1 MEQLAISDPLRVR
14 KQLDTADRETGYRN
28 LVKHNEDGTL
38 SLSFIVSGVHCAACI
53 QKIEGSL
60 KAQNDIERV
69 NLNFSSGMLSLSW
82 TGAEE
87 RANDFASLVEGL
99 GYGVKP
105 FDPESF
111 ENTQKNEERF
121 LLLCLGVAGFA
132 LGNIMLLSVG
142 VWSTSAETMGMAT
155 RDFLHWISA
164 LIALPTI
171 LFSGRPFFRSALKAL
186 SNAQTNMD
194 VPISLAIL
202 LAGGMSLFE
211 VINHGEHVF
220 FDSAVMLTFFLLV
233 GRFLDFKARQSAR
246 SSANTLL
253 KSIQGFATVIEG
265 GQQRRVLIKDLKEDM
280 VVSVPAGETIPADG
294 NIIDGNSSVDTS
306 LITGETLPRDVGQ
319 DSYVHAGTLN
329 LTAPLLVKVTKAT
342 DNTLLSDIV
351 KLMDQAE
358 QSQAAYVRIA
368 DKAARLYTPVV
379 HLMALLSFVGW
390 LFVMGAPWQ
399 DALLV
404 AVTVLIITCPCAL
417 GLAVPV
423 VQVLSIAR
431 LMKKGV
437 FVKSGDALERLSC
450 IDTAVFDKTG
460 TLTYGRL
467 FLVGEY
473 DEKDLQLAA
482 SLASASA
489 HPASKAIAN
498 SFAGELFRL
507 DDVEEVEGCGVKAK
521 LNGSSLR
528 LGSRTWCGDETDTD
542 SGLVE
547 VWLEKEGGDKTCF
560 LLQDVLREDARDT
573 IEHFK
578 KHNVSTVLLSG
589 DREQVVNAVSAQVH
603 ADEHFAEQNPKDKF
617 AKITALQEHGHKV
630 LMVGDGLNDA
640 PVLAQADVSIAPGTA
655 IDLAQQSADIV
666 FLGDNLSSVFEAYEL
681 SKKSQKMVLQNF
693 TLAVLYNI
701 IAVPLAVMGMVTPLI
716 AAIAMSGSSLVV
728 IANSFRIK
736 FSS

>member
-1 MEQLAISDPLRVR
+1 MV
-14 KQLDTADRETGYRN
+14 
-28 LVKHNEDGTL
+28 
-38 SLSFIVSGVHCAACI
+38 
-53 QKIEGSL
+53 
-60 KAQNDIERV
+60 
-69 NLNFSSGMLSLSW
+69 
-82 TGAEE
+82 
-87 RANDFASLVEGL
+87 
-99 GYGVKP
+99 
-105 FDPESF
+105 
-111 ENTQKNEERF
+111 
-121 LLLCLGVAGFA
+121 
-132 LGNIMLLSVG
+132 
-142 VWSTSAETMGMAT
+142 
-155 RDFLHWISA
+155 
-164 LIALPTI
+164 
-171 LFSGRPFFRSALKAL
+171 
-186 SNAQTNMD
+186 
-194 VPISLAIL
+194 
-202 LAGGMSLFE
+202 
-211 VINHGEHVF
+211 
-220 FDSAVMLTFFLLV
+220 
-233 GRFLDFKARQSAR
+233 
-246 SSANTLL
+246 
-253 KSIQGFATVIEG
+253 EG

-306 LITGETLPRDVGQ
+306 LITGETLPCDVGQ

-342 DNTLLSDIV
+342 DDTLLSDIV

-390 LFVMGAPWQ
+390 LFVMGAQWQ

-437 FVKSGDALERLSC
+437 FVKSGDALERLSS

-467 FLVGEY
+467 CLVGEY

-507 DDVEEVEGCGVKAK
+507 DDIEEVEGCGVKAK
-521 LNGSSLR
+521 LNGLSLR
-528 LGSRTWCGDETDTD
+528 LGSRAWCGEETDTD

-547 VWLEKEGGDKTCF
+547 VWLEKEGGNKTCF
-560 LLQDVLREDARDT
+560 LLQDVLREDAGDT
-573 IEHFK
+573 IGHFK

-589 DREQVVNAVSAQVH
+589 DREQVVNTVSAQVYV
-603 ADEHFAEQNPKDKF
+603 DEHFAEQNPKDKF
-617 AKITALQEHGHKV
+617 AKITALQEQGHKV

-716 AAIAMSGSSLVV
+716 AAIAMSGSSLIV